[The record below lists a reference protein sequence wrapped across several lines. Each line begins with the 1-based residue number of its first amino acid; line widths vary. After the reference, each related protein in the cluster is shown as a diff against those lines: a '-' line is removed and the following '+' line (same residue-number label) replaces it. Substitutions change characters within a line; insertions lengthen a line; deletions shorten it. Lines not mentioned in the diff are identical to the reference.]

1 MTNQEYHYFKAGLLV
16 EFLTCLLMRPVTG
29 LGGPGSSKKMTYGKG
44 FDYPTEKAAVAAAE
58 KWVKAEMKRQGIT
71 K

>member
-1 MTNQEYHYFKAGLLV
+1 
-16 EFLTCLLMRPVTG
+16 MRPVTG